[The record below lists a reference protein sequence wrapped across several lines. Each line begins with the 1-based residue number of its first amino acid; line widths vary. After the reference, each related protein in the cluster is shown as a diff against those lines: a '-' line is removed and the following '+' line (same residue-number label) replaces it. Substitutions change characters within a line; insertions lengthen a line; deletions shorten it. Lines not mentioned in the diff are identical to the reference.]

1 MRPSVICQNPT
12 IVPSS
17 NKEEYAEKR
26 LPTFEPTIENKKAFE
41 SFPAD
46 IEAMKAVYSAV
57 RVKLQESDKDDAS
70 IAKPPKSP
78 KPTQKRKSTYEVPKK
93 LQVLLH
99 LTEYMTHNFCLVC
112 DSGQYFHNR
121 SCFLYVRDST

>member
-26 LPTFEPTIENKKAFE
+26 LPTIESTIKNEKAFE
-41 SFPAD
+41 SFPVD

-57 RVKLQESDKDDAS
+57 RVKLQESDKVKNDATT
-70 IAKPPKSP
+70 AKPPKSP

-112 DSGQYFHNR
+112 DS
-121 SCFLYVRDST
+121 